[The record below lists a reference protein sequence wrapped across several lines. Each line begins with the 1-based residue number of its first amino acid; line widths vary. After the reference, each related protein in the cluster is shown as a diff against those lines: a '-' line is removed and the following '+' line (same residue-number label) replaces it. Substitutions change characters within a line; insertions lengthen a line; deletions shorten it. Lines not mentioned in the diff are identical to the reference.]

1 MRENVEAIFWLSL
14 AAIGYAYVG
23 YPLLLIVLS
32 RLRPKPVRSGHWTP
46 SVTVIIAAYN
56 EERDL
61 AAKLENTLALDY
73 PPSHLEIIVTSDCS
87 SDRTDEIA
95 RSFASRGVRLHRQ
108 EERLGKT
115 AAQNAAVTKARGEI
129 IVFSDATTHY
139 RPDVLRLMIPAF
151 ADKSVGC
158 VTGRVIYQEAERDGD
173 AEKRRNGD
181 RFSLS
186 PLPPVSPS
194 PNVSNSRSNI
204 GSGTQS
210 YWNYEFF
217 LKKHESNVCSLIGV
231 CGCMYAVRA
240 SAYIPLYNEACS
252 DFIIATTMV
261 EQGLRAVYVPEA
273 VCTEEPNRQA
283 KKELAA
289 RVRIISQTFSD
300 LWRNRSVMNPFKSG
314 FYAVQL
320 WSHKLMRYLVP
331 VFLIVIFLASA
342 VLATRNAFYAAVFV
356 AQVGFYLAAL
366 VSWILERLGLTS
378 GLLALPQY
386 FVITNLASLIAF
398 VKFLTGERYTRWEP
412 SRE

>member
-1 MRENVEAIFWLSL
+1 VEAIFWLSV

-23 YPLLLIVLS
+23 YPLLLVVLS
-32 RLRPKPVRSGHWTP
+32 TLRPKPVKSGHWTP

-73 PPSHLEIIVTSDCS
+73 PPSQLEIIVTSDCS

-95 RSFASRGVRLHRQ
+95 RSFADRGVRLHRQ
-108 EERLGKT
+108 EERHGKT

-158 VTGRVIYQEAERDGD
+158 VTGRVIYQDDKDSSVGA
-173 AEKRRNGD
+173 
-181 RFSLS
+181 
-186 PLPPVSPS
+186 
-194 PNVSNSRSNI
+194 
-204 GSGTQS
+204 GTQS

-217 LKKHESNVCSLIGV
+217 LKRHESAVCSLIGV

-300 LWRNRSVMNPFKSG
+300 LWRNRAVLNPFRSG

-331 VFLIVIFLASA
+331 IFLIAIFITSGWLAA
-342 VLATRNAFYAAVFV
+342 RNAVYAVVFV
-356 AQVGFYLAAL
+356 MQVAFYLAAL
-366 VSWILERLGLTS
+366 VSWILERLGVTFS
-378 GLLALPQY
+378 LLALPQY

>member
-1 MRENVEAIFWLSL
+1 MEAIFWLSV

-23 YPLLLIVLS
+23 YPVLLLLLS
-32 RLRPKPVRSGHWTP
+32 RLRPKPVKSGHWTP

-108 EERLGKT
+108 EERHGKT

-158 VTGRVIYQEAERDGD
+158 VTGRVIYQDDKDSSVGT
-173 AEKRRNGD
+173 
-181 RFSLS
+181 
-186 PLPPVSPS
+186 
-194 PNVSNSRSNI
+194 
-204 GSGTQS
+204 GTQS

-217 LKKHESNVCSLIGV
+217 LKKHESAICSLIGV

-289 RVRIISQTFSD
+289 RVRIISQTFAD
-300 LWRNRSVMNPFKSG
+300 LWRNRSVLNPFRTG

-331 VFLIVIFLASA
+331 VFLIMIFIASA
-342 VLATRNAFYAAVFV
+342 WLATRNAFYAAAFV
-356 AQVGFYLAAL
+356 MQVAFYLAAL
-366 VSWILERLGLTS
+366 VSWILERLGVTF

>member
-1 MRENVEAIFWLSL
+1 MSV

-23 YPLLLIVLS
+23 YPLLLLLLS
-32 RLRPKPVRSGHWTP
+32 RIRPKPVKSGHWTP

-73 PPSHLEIIVTSDCS
+73 PSSQLEIFVTSDCS

-108 EERLGKT
+108 DERHGKT

-139 RPDVLRLMIPAF
+139 RPDVLRLMVPAF

-158 VTGRVIYQEAERDGD
+158 VTGRVIYQDDKDSSVGT
-173 AEKRRNGD
+173 
-181 RFSLS
+181 
-186 PLPPVSPS
+186 
-194 PNVSNSRSNI
+194 
-204 GSGTQS
+204 GTQS

-217 LKKHESNVCSLIGV
+217 LKKHESAVCSLIGV

-289 RVRIISQTFSD
+289 RVRIISQTFAD
-300 LWRNRSVMNPFKSG
+300 LWRNRSVLNPFRSG

-331 VFLIVIFLASA
+331 VFLIAIFIASAFLA
-342 VLATRNAFYAAVFV
+342 RQNAFYAAAFV
-356 AQVGFYLAAL
+356 LQVAFYLAAL
-366 VSWILERLGLTS
+366 TSWALERMGVTFS
-378 GLLALPQY
+378 FLALPQY

-412 SRE
+412 SRK

>member
-1 MRENVEAIFWLSL
+1 VEAIFWLSV

-23 YPLLLIVLS
+23 YPLLLLLLS
-32 RLRPKPVRSGHWTP
+32 RLRPKPVKSGHWTP

-73 PPSHLEIIVTSDCS
+73 PASHLEIIVTSDCS

-95 RSFASRGVRLHRQ
+95 RSFAARGVRLHRQ
-108 EERLGKT
+108 EERHGKT

-158 VTGRVIYQEAERDGD
+158 VTGRVIYQDHKDSSVGT
-173 AEKRRNGD
+173 
-181 RFSLS
+181 
-186 PLPPVSPS
+186 
-194 PNVSNSRSNI
+194 
-204 GSGTQS
+204 GTQS

-217 LKKHESNVCSLIGV
+217 LKKHESAVCSLIGV

-289 RVRIISQTFSD
+289 RVRIISQTFAD
-300 LWRNRSVMNPFKSG
+300 LWRNRSVLNPFRSG

-331 VFLIVIFLASA
+331 VFLITIFIASA
-342 VLATRNAFYAAVFV
+342 WLATRSAFYAAVFV
-356 AQVGFYLAAL
+356 MQVAFYLAAL
-366 VSWILERLGLTS
+366 VSWILERLGVTF

-412 SRE
+412 TRE

>member
-1 MRENVEAIFWLSL
+1 MEAIFWLSV

-23 YPLLLIVLS
+23 YPLLLVVLS
-32 RLRPKPVRSGHWTP
+32 RLRPRPVRSGHWTP

-95 RSFASRGVRLHRQ
+95 RSFAPRGVKLHRQ
-108 EERLGKT
+108 EERHGKT

-139 RPDVLRLMIPAF
+139 RPDVLRLMMPAF

-158 VTGRVIYQEAERDGD
+158 VTGRVIYQD
-173 AEKRRNGD
+173 EKDSSVGT
-181 RFSLS
+181 
-186 PLPPVSPS
+186 
-194 PNVSNSRSNI
+194 
-204 GSGTQS
+204 GTQS

-217 LKKHESNVCSLIGV
+217 LKKHESAVCSLIGV

-273 VCTEEPNRQA
+273 VCSEEPNRQA

-300 LWRNRSVMNPFKSG
+300 LWRNRKVLNPLRSG

-331 VFLIVIFLASA
+331 VFLIVIFIASA
-342 VLATRNAFYAAVFV
+342 VLATRSAFYAVLFV
-356 AQVGFYLAAL
+356 MQVAFYLAAL
-366 VSWILERLGLTS
+366 VSSILERMGVTFS
-378 GLLALPQY
+378 LLALPQY

-398 VKFLTGERYTRWEP
+398 VKFVTGERYTRWEP

>member
-1 MRENVEAIFWLSL
+1 VEAIFWLSL

-23 YPLLLIVLS
+23 YPLLLIILS
-32 RLRPKPVRSGHWTP
+32 RLRPRPVRSGHWTP

-87 SDRTDEIA
+87 SDRTDDIA

-108 EERLGKT
+108 EERHGKT

-139 RPDVLRLMIPAF
+139 RPDVLRLMMPAF

-158 VTGRVIYQEAERDGD
+158 VTGRVIYQD
-173 AEKRRNGD
+173 EKD
-181 RFSLS
+181 SS
-186 PLPPVSPS
+186 V
-194 PNVSNSRSNI
+194 

-300 LWRNRSVMNPFKSG
+300 LWRNRNVLNPLKSG

-331 VFLIVIFLASA
+331 VFLIVVFLASGL
-342 VLATRNAFYAAVFV
+342 LATRSAFYAVVFV
-356 AQVGFYLAAL
+356 MQVAFYLAAL
-366 VSWILERLGLTS
+366 LSWLLEKLGLTF

>member
-1 MRENVEAIFWLSL
+1 MRETVEAIFWLSL
-14 AAIGYAYVG
+14 AAIGYAYAG

-32 RLRPKPVRSGHWTP
+32 KLRPKPVRSSHWTP

-73 PPSHLEIIVTSDCS
+73 PPSQLEIIVTSDCS

-139 RPDVLRLMIPAF
+139 RPDVLRLMMPAF

-158 VTGRVIYQEAERDGD
+158 VTGRVIYQDD
-173 AEKRRNGD
+173 KD
-181 RFSLS
+181 S
-186 PLPPVSPS
+186 
-194 PNVSNSRSNI
+194 NV

-300 LWRNRSVMNPFKSG
+300 LWRNRNVLNPLKSG

-331 VFLIVIFLASA
+331 VFLIVIFLSSG
-342 VLATRNAFYAAVFV
+342 VLATRSAFYAAVFV
-356 AQVGFYLAAL
+356 MQVAFYLAAL
-366 VSWILERLGLTS
+366 VSWILERAGVTF

>member
-1 MRENVEAIFWLSL
+1 MEAIFWLSV
-14 AAIGYAYVG
+14 AAIGYAYIG
-23 YPLLLIVLS
+23 YPLLLLLLS
-32 RLRPKPVRSGHWTP
+32 RIRPKPVKSGHWTP
-46 SVTVIIAAYN
+46 SVTVVIAAYN

-73 PPSHLEIIVTSDCS
+73 PPSHLEVIVTSDCS

-95 RSFASRGVRLHRQ
+95 RSFAARGVRLHRQ
-108 EERLGKT
+108 EERHGKT

-139 RPDVLRLMIPAF
+139 RPDVLKLMVPAF

-158 VTGRVIYQEAERDGD
+158 VTGRVIYQD
-173 AEKRRNGD
+173 EKDSSVGT
-181 RFSLS
+181 
-186 PLPPVSPS
+186 
-194 PNVSNSRSNI
+194 
-204 GSGTQS
+204 GTQS

-217 LKKHESNVCSLIGV
+217 LKRHESAVCSLIGV

-289 RVRIISQTFSD
+289 RVRIISQTFAD
-300 LWRNRSVMNPFKSG
+300 LWRNRSVLNPFRSG
-314 FYAVQL
+314 FYAIQL

-331 VFLIVIFLASA
+331 VFLIAIFIASA
-342 VLATRNAFYAAVFV
+342 FLVPRNAFYAAVFLMQV
-356 AQVGFYLAAL
+356 AFYLAAL
-366 VSWILERLGLTS
+366 VSWALERLGVTFS
-378 GLLALPQY
+378 LLALPQY

>member
-1 MRENVEAIFWLSL
+1 MEAIFWLSV

-32 RLRPKPVRSGHWTP
+32 RLRPKPVKSGHWTP

-61 AAKLENTLALDY
+61 ATKLENTLALDY
-73 PPSHLEIIVTSDCS
+73 PPSQLEIIVTSDCS

-95 RSFASRGVRLHRQ
+95 RSFADRGVRLHRQ
-108 EERLGKT
+108 EERHGKT

-139 RPDVLRLMIPAF
+139 RPEVLRLMIPAF
-151 ADKSVGC
+151 ADSSVGC
-158 VTGRVIYQEAERDGD
+158 VTGRVIYQDD
-173 AEKRRNGD
+173 KD
-181 RFSLS
+181 S
-186 PLPPVSPS
+186 
-194 PNVSNSRSNI
+194 NV

-217 LKKHESNVCSLIGV
+217 LKKHESAVCSLIGV

-283 KKELAA
+283 KRELAA

-300 LWRNRSVMNPFKSG
+300 LWRNRAVLNPFRSG

-331 VFLIVIFLASA
+331 VFLIAIFFASA
-342 VLATRNAFYAAVFV
+342 FLATRNAFYAAVFV
-356 AQVGFYLAAL
+356 MQVAFYLAAL
-366 VSWILERLGLTS
+366 VSWMLERLGVTL

>member
-1 MRENVEAIFWLSL
+1 MEAIFWLSV

-32 RLRPKPVRSGHWTP
+32 KLRPKPVKSGHWTP
-46 SVTVIIAAYN
+46 TVTVIIAAYN

-73 PPSHLEIIVTSDCS
+73 PASHLEIIVTSDCS

-95 RSFASRGVRLHRQ
+95 RSYASRGVRLHRQ
-108 EERLGKT
+108 EERHGKT
-115 AAQNAAVTKARGEI
+115 AAQNAAVTKASGEI

-139 RPDVLRLMIPAF
+139 RPNVLKLMIPAF
-151 ADKSVGC
+151 ADSSVGC
-158 VTGRVIYQEAERDGD
+158 VTGRVIYQDDKDSSVGA
-173 AEKRRNGD
+173 
-181 RFSLS
+181 
-186 PLPPVSPS
+186 
-194 PNVSNSRSNI
+194 
-204 GSGTQS
+204 GTQS

-217 LKKHESNVCSLIGV
+217 LKKHESAVCSLIGV

-289 RVRIISQTFSD
+289 RVRIISQTFAD
-300 LWRNRSVMNPFKSG
+300 LWRNRSVLNPFRSG

-331 VFLIVIFLASA
+331 VFLIAIFFASAFLAP
-342 VLATRNAFYAAVFV
+342 RNAFYAVVFV
-356 AQVGFYLAAL
+356 IQVAFYLAAL
-366 VSWILERLGLTS
+366 VSWILEKLGVTFS
-378 GLLALPQY
+378 LLALPQY

-398 VKFLTGERYTRWEP
+398 VKFLAGERYTRWEP

>member
-1 MRENVEAIFWLSL
+1 VEAIFWLSV

-32 RLRPKPVRSGHWTP
+32 RLRPKPVKSGHWTP

-108 EERLGKT
+108 EERHGKT

-129 IVFSDATTHY
+129 IIFSDATTHY

-151 ADKSVGC
+151 ADSSIGC
-158 VTGRVIYQEAERDGD
+158 VTGRVIYQDDKDSSVGA
-173 AEKRRNGD
+173 
-181 RFSLS
+181 
-186 PLPPVSPS
+186 
-194 PNVSNSRSNI
+194 
-204 GSGTQS
+204 GTQS

-217 LKKHESNVCSLIGV
+217 LKRHESAVCSLIGV

-273 VCTEEPNRQA
+273 VCIEEPNRQA

-300 LWRNRSVMNPFKSG
+300 LWRNRTVLNPFRSG

-331 VFLIVIFLASA
+331 VFLIVIFLTSA
-342 VLATRNAFYAAVFV
+342 FLAPRSAFYAALFV
-356 AQVGFYLAAL
+356 MQVAFYLAAL
-366 VSWILERLGLTS
+366 VSWLLEKLGLTF

>member
-1 MRENVEAIFWLSL
+1 MSV
-14 AAIGYAYVG
+14 AAIGYAYAG
-23 YPLLLIVLS
+23 YPLLLVLLS
-32 RLRPKPVRSGHWTP
+32 RLRPRPVKSGHWTP

-73 PPSHLEIIVTSDCS
+73 PPSHLEVMVTSDCS

-108 EERLGKT
+108 EERHGKT

-139 RPDVLRLMIPAF
+139 RPDVLRLMVPAF

-158 VTGRVIYQEAERDGD
+158 VTGRVIYQDDKDSSVGA
-173 AEKRRNGD
+173 
-181 RFSLS
+181 
-186 PLPPVSPS
+186 
-194 PNVSNSRSNI
+194 
-204 GSGTQS
+204 GTQS

-217 LKKHESNVCSLIGV
+217 LKRHESAVCSLIGV
-231 CGCMYAVRA
+231 CGCMYAVRT

-289 RVRIISQTFSD
+289 RVRIISQTFAD
-300 LWRNRSVMNPFKSG
+300 LWRNRSVLNPFRSG
-314 FYAVQL
+314 FYAIQL

-331 VFLIVIFLASA
+331 VFLIAIFIASA
-342 VLATRNAFYAAVFV
+342 FLATRNAFYAAVFV
-356 AQVGFYLAAL
+356 IQVAFYLAAL
-366 VSWILERLGLTS
+366 VSWMLERMGVTFS
-378 GLLALPQY
+378 LLALPQY

>member
-1 MRENVEAIFWLSL
+1 MEAIFWLSV

-23 YPLLLIVLS
+23 YPILLILLS
-32 RLRPKPVRSGHWTP
+32 RVRPKPVKSGHWTP

-61 AAKLENTLALDY
+61 ATKLENTLALDY
-73 PPSHLEIIVTSDCS
+73 PPSQLEIIVTSDCS

-95 RSFASRGVRLHRQ
+95 RSFAPRGVRLHRQ
-108 EERLGKT
+108 EERHGKT

-139 RPDVLRLMIPAF
+139 RPDVLKLMIPAF

-158 VTGRVIYQEAERDGD
+158 VTGRVIYQDD
-173 AEKRRNGD
+173 KD
-181 RFSLS
+181 SS
-186 PLPPVSPS
+186 V
-194 PNVSNSRSNI
+194 

-217 LKKHESNVCSLIGV
+217 LKRHESAVCSLIGV

-261 EQGLRAVYVPEA
+261 EQGLRAGYVPEA

-289 RVRIISQTFSD
+289 RVRIISQTFAD
-300 LWRNRSVMNPFKSG
+300 LWRNRSVLNPFRSG

-331 VFLIVIFLASA
+331 VFLIAIFIASA
-342 VLATRNAFYAAVFV
+342 FLATRNAFYAVVFV
-356 AQVGFYLAAL
+356 TQVAFYLAAL
-366 VSWILERLGLTS
+366 VSWLLERMGVTF